1 MHLRKKL
8 LGKMFRNANVSIPAQ
23 KIKIYNTNDTTEIIK
38 LSTLNYCNDNP
49 FDEKSES
56 KF

>member
-1 MHLRKKL
+1 
-8 LGKMFRNANVSIPAQ
+8 MFRNVNVLIPAQ
-23 KIKIYNTNDTTEIIK
+23 KIKIYNPNDTTEIIK